1 MLNKRQLLKIFSTI
15 CGMGFILG
23 IILSF
28 TINTQLLTNYSILY
42 SASIVRPI
50 AICNNFLSYILPLF
64 VVWILAFTKKYKF
77 ISGFIV
83 FFKGT
88 SLGFVSS
95 FLLQTYAFWGLAYII
110 ILYLP
115 QNLLLVPLY
124 IFLAAT
130 KKQNTTEYILLL
142 AFVVCVV
149 FFISLYDIF
158 VLPRII
164 QFIIG

>member
-1 MLNKRQLLKIFSTI
+1 VLNKRQLLKIFSTI

-115 QNLLLVPLY
+115 QLVVSTFIY
-124 IFLAAT
+124 FFGGN
-130 KKQNTTEYILLL
+130 KKAKYNRVYF
-142 AFVVCVV
+142 AFGFCGMCS
-149 FFISLYDIF
+149 FFY
-158 VLPRII
+158 
-164 QFIIG
+164 